1 MNTKILSLLVYA
13 GITLFSADR
22 LYAQKTDPDLDY
34 NVWMNQPVIVDGN
47 SREWHEPL
55 NNFNSDTKL
64 AFALGNDDKN
74 LYLVVESLDE
84 VTTGK
89 VIRGGLTLNINTSG
103 KKKDG
108 IKINFLGVSQPPAP
122 HGESRD
128 SVSQHLPASG
138 SHVRDSG
145 VKVISVSGF
154 KQIPD
159 GTLIIPN
166 DAGIQVAAAF
176 NERREYICEL
186 AIPLAQL
193 SLTGK
198 EAKGI
203 AYQIKINN
211 AGNTER
217 HREGGQGSE
226 NSIGRGKDGGMRGGG
241 GHGGSGMGGMHGAGG
256 MGRERNSE
264 GNAENSKSADFW
276 IKYGLAR
283 PV

>member
-1 MNTKILSLLVYA
+1 MNTKILSLLVFA
-13 GITLFSADR
+13 GITLFSVNR
-22 LYAQKTDPDLDY
+22 LYAQKIDPDLDY

-74 LYLVVESLDE
+74 LYLIVESLDE
-84 VTTGK
+84 LTTGK

-122 HGESRD
+122 HGEIRD
-128 SVSQHLPASG
+128 SISQHLPAVG
-138 SHVRDSG
+138 PHGRDSG

-159 GTLIIPN
+159 GTLLIPN

-211 AGNTER
+211 PGNPDR
-217 HREGGQGSE
+217 HSEGGQSPE
-226 NSIGRGKDGGMRGGG
+226 NGRGKGGGMRGGG
-241 GHGGSGMGGMHGAGG
+241 GHGGSGMGGMRGGG

-264 GNAENSKSADFW
+264 GNAGNSKAADFW
-276 IKYGLAR
+276 IKYGLAK